1 MLLKL
6 LLLPL
11 AVLLLALSLLTA
23 VRVPVV
29 VNWRLAVLAGEYGYL
44 LAVLP
49 LGLAASIWWSRQS
62 AAWPWALAGCLV
74 CAVAFGLLLKP
85 VIEAR
90 LLGRSLPVRLSSA
103 FGPARPD
110 QPAFSLDRLFYRRPP
125 VASVTTHK
133 YAPGLQLDLRR
144 PAGTAGPAPVVI
156 VIHGG
161 GWDGGDRNEVAGF
174 NDWLVTQGWTVA
186 AIDYRLAPEHP
197 WPAQREDVRAAIAWL
212 KEHGDELG
220 LDANRLVLFGRSA
233 GGQIAA
239 AVGYGT
245 RDPAIRGVIALYA
258 PFDMEFA
265 WSVSRE
271 DDALNSLNL
280 MRQFL
285 GGPPDDSRREVYRS
299 ASAQELVQAG
309 RTPPTLLLHGSLDTL
324 VWRRHSERLAARLAE
339 AAVPHAFIELPW
351 AVHAFEY
358 NPHGPGG
365 QLTTFACGW
374 FLARLRDD

>member
-1 MLLKL
+1 MLLKF

-11 AVLLLALSLLTA
+11 AGLLLALSLLTA
-23 VRVPVV
+23 VRVPVA

-49 LGLAASIWWSRQS
+49 LTVAVSIWWTRHS
-62 AAWPWALAGCLV
+62 AAWPWALAGWLV
-74 CAVAFGLLLKP
+74 CAVAFGLLIKP
-85 VIEAR
+85 VVEAAMLGQRLPAR
-90 LLGRSLPVRLSSA
+90 LETA
-103 FGPARPD
+103 FGPARID
-110 QPAFSLDRLFYRRPP
+110 QPAFSPGRLFFRRPP
-125 VASVTTHK
+125 VATVTTHE
-133 YAPGLQLDLRR
+133 YAPGLRLDLRR
-144 PAGTAGPAPVVI
+144 PAETAGPAPVVI

-161 GWDGGDRNEVAGF
+161 GWDGGDRNEVTGF
-174 NDWLVTQGWTVA
+174 NDWLVTQGWAVA
-186 AIDYRLAPEHP
+186 AIDYRLAPAHP
-197 WPAQREDVRAAIAWL
+197 WPAQREDVQAAIAWL
-212 KEHGDELG
+212 KDNGAELG
-220 LDANRLVLFGRSA
+220 LEANRLVLFGRSA
-233 GGQIAA
+233 GGQIAS

-285 GGPPDDSRREVYRS
+285 GGPPDESRREVYRS
-299 ASAQELVQAG
+299 ASAQDLLQPG

-339 AAVPHAFIELPW
+339 AGVPHTFIELPW

-365 QLTTFACGW
+365 QITTFACAW
-374 FLARLRDD
+374 FLHRLRGD

>member
-1 MLLKL
+1 MLLKF

-11 AVLLLALSLLTA
+11 ALLVLALSLLTA
-23 VRVPVV
+23 VRVPVA

-49 LGLAASIWWSRQS
+49 LGLAASIWWSRHS
-62 AAWPWALAGCLV
+62 ATWPWVLAGCLV
-74 CAVAFGLLLKP
+74 CAVALGLLLKP
-85 VIEAR
+85 VVEAA
-90 LLGRSLPVRLSSA
+90 LLGRTLPVRLSTA
-103 FGPARPD
+103 FGPARPEH
-110 QPAFSLDRLFYRRPP
+110 PPFSPGRLFSRRPP
-125 VASVTTHK
+125 AAAVTTHE
-133 YAPGLQLDLRR
+133 YAPGLRLDLRK

-174 NDWLVTQGWTVA
+174 NDWLVTQGWAVA
-186 AIDYRLAPEHP
+186 AIDYRLAPAHP
-197 WPAQREDVRAAIAWL
+197 WPAQREDVLEAIAWL
-212 KEHGDELG
+212 KAHGGELG
-220 LDANRLVLFGRSA
+220 LDASRLVLFGRSA
-233 GGQIAA
+233 GGQIAS
-239 AVGYGT
+239 AVGYGAH
-245 RDPAIRGVIALYA
+245 DPAIRGVIALYA

-285 GGPPDDSRREVYRS
+285 GGPPDEMRREVYRS
-299 ASAQELVQAG
+299 ASAQELVRGG

-324 VWRRHSERLAARLAE
+324 VWRRHSERLAACLAE
-339 AAVPHAFIELPW
+339 AGVPHAFIELPW

-365 QLTTFACGW
+365 QLTTFACSW
-374 FLARLRDD
+374 FLARLRRD

>member
-11 AVLLLALSLLTA
+11 ALLLLALSLLTA
-23 VRVPVV
+23 MRVPVA

-49 LGLAASIWWSRQS
+49 LGLAAVIWWSRPS
-62 AAWPWALAGCLV
+62 AAWPWALVGWLI
-74 CAVAFGLLLKP
+74 CAVALGLLLKP
-85 VIEAR
+85 VVEAA
-90 LLGRSLPVRLSSA
+90 LLGRTLPARLTTA
-103 FGPARPD
+103 FGPARPE
-110 QPAFSLDRLFYRRPP
+110 QPEFSLGRLFARRPP
-125 VASVTTHK
+125 VAAVTSHE

-144 PAGTAGPAPVVI
+144 PTDTASPAPVVI

-174 NDWLVTQGWTVA
+174 NDWLVTQGWAVA
-186 AIDYRLAPEHP
+186 AVDYRLAPAHP
-197 WPAQREDVRAAIAWL
+197 WPAQREDVLAAIAWL
-212 KEHGDELG
+212 KDHGGELG

-233 GGQIAA
+233 GGQIAS

-245 RDPAIRGVIALYA
+245 HDPAIRGVIALYA

-265 WSVSRE
+265 WSVSRA

-285 GGPPDDSRREVYRS
+285 GGPPEETRREIYRS

-324 VWRRHSERLAARLAE
+324 VWRRHSERLAARLA
-339 AAVPHAFIELPW
+339 AAGVPHAFIELPW

-374 FLARLRDD
+374 FLARLRGD